1 MDRWM
6 LFASR
11 WSLIMVY
18 LVILAGSVV
27 RMTGSG
33 MGCPDWPKCFGF
45 FIPPTHEDQ
54 LVWKAGTTYN
64 KGQMILGDDELL
76 VAREKFTTT
85 EVFSPENWRVYD
97 KHDYTIF
104 NPVHTWIEYI
114 NRLLGALS
122 GIPVMLLFVL
132 ATIRIRSDVVTWL
145 LSAGALFALGFVAWL
160 GKLVV
165 DGNLIPHSITYHMFG
180 AIALLLL
187 VVAVLFRKS
196 RRKQE
201 LQITDTRLLGVTSL
215 VMLLTLAQVYL
226 GTNVREQVDALLIAG
241 PRKDVMDGLDA
252 VFLIHRSFSIFLLL
266 AYAWMLR
273 MMMRSALPRNWFVV
287 VVALLGVEIFAGVI
301 LNYAG
306 FPAFAQPLHLLAAL
320 ILVGVLFYLWLHVLA
335 QTSVSKSAF
344 SA

>member
-1 MDRWM
+1 M

-122 GIPVMLLFVL
+122 GIPVLLLFVL

-187 VVAVLFRKS
+187 IVAVLFRKS
-196 RRKQE
+196 RRKLE